1 MLIKVLII
9 ILLLALLASLGR
21 GFYFLMIDQGDIRK
35 RNLFHSLGVRLCFAA
50 ALMAL
55 VVYGLS
61 TGQLRSQA
69 PWEAKRGDPATTEAS
84 PVPPN
89 EQQ

>member
-9 ILLLALLASLGR
+9 IFLLALLASLGR

-35 RNLFHSLGVRLCFAA
+35 RHLFHSLGVRLGFAA

-69 PWEAKRGDPATTEAS
+69 PWEVERALPTATDTSA
-84 PVPPN
+84 VPPN
-89 EQQ
+89 EPQ